1 MSFGRTQHL
10 FGLFF
15 SLFQTYWTFVQ
26 QLEDGLLNQ
35 NTFAFLSWRIY
46 EKLKK
51 ECLKY
56 KWDLNELDWVIS
68 AL

>member
-1 MSFGRTQHL
+1 MYFGRKQHL

-15 SLFQTYWTFVQ
+15 PLFQTYWTFVQ

-51 ECLKY
+51 EWLKY
-56 KWDLNELDWVIS
+56 K
-68 AL
+68 